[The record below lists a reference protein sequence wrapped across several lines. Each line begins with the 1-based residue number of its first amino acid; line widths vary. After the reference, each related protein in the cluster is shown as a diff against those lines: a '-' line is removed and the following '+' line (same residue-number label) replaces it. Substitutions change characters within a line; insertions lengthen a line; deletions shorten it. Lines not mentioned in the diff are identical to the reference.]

1 MADLTVQVLDD
12 GPLLI
17 TGAFQLQDGSG
28 AEMSKDE
35 GRPLAF
41 CRCGASDNKPYCD
54 GSHKKCGFSSSVK
67 A

>member
-1 MADLTVQVLDD
+1 MADVTVQILDN

-17 TGAFQLQDGSG
+17 TGVIQLEDGAG
-28 AEMSKDE
+28 AEMTKDE

-41 CRCGASDNKPYCD
+41 CRCGATEEHPYCD
-54 GSHKKCGFSSSVK
+54 GAHKNCGFSSSVK

>member
-1 MADLTVQVLDD
+1 MADVTVQVLDN

-17 TGAFQLQDGSG
+17 TGEIELQDGSG

-41 CRCGASDNKPYCD
+41 CRCGASENKPFCD
-54 GSHKKCGFSSSVK
+54 GAHKNCDFSSSVK

>member
-1 MADLTVQVLDD
+1 MADVTVQVLDN

-17 TGAFQLQDGSG
+17 TGEIELQDGSG

-41 CRCGASDNKPYCD
+41 CRCGAAENKPFCD
-54 GSHKKCGFSSSVK
+54 GAHKNCDFSSSVK